1 MVRTFVAAAALLASG
16 CLDFG
21 GEPHPGIS
29 GRVLLEPGLVGPG
42 LVFYEQGHVHEGE
55 FKFFSMMDDDGHFEI
70 DLPRG
75 SGGPWGVHL
84 YFDDYF
90 YLPLEVE
97 VAEDFVTPI
106 DQPDIAWG
114 TMRAGTTWGSSG
126 RQPDDGNLLAMIPDD
141 ALADN
146 PTLDNPVV
154 QRVGPG
160 VFQASVDIADPD
172 AVDWD
177 NCWDDQ
183 GRSRMICL
191 SNQELLGNAATG
203 IGIQLNSNNP
213 DQSPADKNY
222 PNGNYSATLYVDD
235 DVGLGTDWWFVAA
248 DNGCSNSPV
257 TKVRAQ

>member
-1 MVRTFVAAAALLASG
+1 MVRGLVVAAALLASG
-16 CLDFG
+16 CLDLG
-21 GEPHPGIS
+21 DQPHPGIS
-29 GRVLLEPGLVGPG
+29 GRVLLEPGLSGAG
-42 LVFYEQGHVHEGE
+42 LVFFEQGHVHEGE
-55 FKFFSMMDDDGHFEI
+55 FKFFTLMDDNGHFEI

-106 DQPDIAWG
+106 DQPDIEWG
-114 TMRAGTTWGSSG
+114 TVRGGSTWGSSG
-126 RQPDDGNLLAMIPDD
+126 RQPDDSNLLGMIADD
-141 ALADN
+141 SLADN
-146 PTLDNPVV
+146 PTLDSPVV
-154 QRVGPG
+154 QRVAPG
-160 VFQASVDIADPD
+160 TFRASVEISDPD
-172 AVDWD
+172 WGNCFDAEGNSRAV
-177 NCWDDQ
+177 
-183 GRSRMICL
+183 CL

-203 IGIQLNSNNP
+203 IGIQLNGP
-213 DQSPADKNY
+213 PGTVDKNY
-222 PNGNYSATLYVDD
+222 PNGQYEATLYVDD